1 MTMRHLVVGCGV
13 AGVTAAQN
21 IRKLDQNAEITILT
35 DEPYPYYSRIRL
47 IDFLSGELR
56 PESLFLKKEAWYAD
70 NRINLM
76 KNTAATGVDAAAR
89 TVSTSAG
96 LTLSYDRLLLATG
109 GVSFIP
115 PLPGSDAKGVFALRT
130 MEDGIKIVE
139 YAKSHKRISVIG
151 GGLLGLEAAN
161 NLLKGGADVTV
172 VEMFPRL
179 LPRQMD
185 KDGAETLKA
194 HLERTGMKFILG
206 VKPKILQGGES
217 VNAVL
222 LEDGGRV
229 ECDMALISAGVRPN
243 AALAVKLGLKIEKGV
258 VVDDGM
264 RTGIE
269 NVFAAGDLIQHNGAF
284 YGIWP
289 ASEKQGEV
297 AGINMAG
304 GAAVYGG
311 TTMSNTLKVAGVS
324 LFSAGDVD
332 AEGRH
337 ESIVLRTEAEYKKIV
352 ISGGVVIGAI
362 LYSDVRLRQKM
373 TDAIASKRD
382 VSGIMDQLRAWKADW

>member
-1 MTMRHLVVGCGV
+1 MTTRHLVVGCGV
-13 AGVTAAQN
+13 AGITAAHN
-21 IRKLDQNAEITILT
+21 IRKLDQNAEITVLT

-47 IDFLSGELR
+47 IDFLSGRLR

-70 NRINLM
+70 NRMNLM

-96 LTLSYDRLLLATG
+96 LTLSYDRLLLAAG

-115 PLPGSDAKGVFALRT
+115 PLPGSDLKGVFALRT

-139 YAKSHKRISVIG
+139 YAGSHKRIAVIG

-194 HLERTGMKFILG
+194 HMERSGMKFVLG
-206 VKPKILQGGES
+206 VKPKMFQGGES
-217 VNAVL
+217 VNAVV

-264 RTGIE
+264 RTGVE
-269 NVFAAGDLIQHNGAF
+269 NVFAAGDLIQHKGVF

-324 LFSAGDVD
+324 LFSAGEVD
-332 AEGRH
+332 AEGKY
-337 ESIVLRTEAEYKKIV
+337 ESIVRRTDSEYKKIV

-362 LYSDVRLRQKM
+362 LYGDVKLRQKM

-382 VSGIMDQLRAWKADW
+382 VSGVMDKLRSWSADW